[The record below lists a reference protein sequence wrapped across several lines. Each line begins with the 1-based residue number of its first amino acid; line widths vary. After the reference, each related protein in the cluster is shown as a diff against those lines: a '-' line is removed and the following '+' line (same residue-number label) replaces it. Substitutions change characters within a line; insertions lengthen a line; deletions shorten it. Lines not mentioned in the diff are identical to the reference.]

1 MHVCVSVCDCILIS
15 LDNEP
20 LSWNDFVLL
29 NKQDK
34 LIHSHYL
41 IISRYVICV

>member
-1 MHVCVSVCDCILIS
+1 MSMCDHILIS

-20 LSWNDFVLL
+20 LSWKDFVLL

-34 LIHSHYL
+34 LILSHYL